1 MFKTLSEKIR
11 NAEFAADN
19 GENWLFSKLQEVLK
33 KKFLEESACKRNTE
47 HGFSLIEER
56 KIYNW

>member
-1 MFKTLSEKIR
+1 MFKTISEKIR

-33 KKFLEESACKRNTE
+33 KKFLEESPA
-47 HGFSLIEER
+47 IETLSTALV
-56 KIYNW
+56 W